1 MTANLDFLVPGRP
14 NFANPTGAGAGSNTI
29 DTQDDGVAVNS
40 ASTLNFVGA
49 GVTASD
55 AGGGTATITI
65 PGGAT
70 ESTALISTA
79 TAGEDVVAGNILRFD
94 TTGTPGEALKAQA
107 TTLPAADAMG
117 VVKTGVS
124 SGATVTYYERGTAAG
139 LFGAAPAAASN
150 GSRVYLDAATAGQAT
165 LTIPST
171 SGTAVVLLGWLTGG
185 DGASTTPTVQLRP
198 AFLYLTP

>member
-1 MTANLDFLVPGRP
+1 MSYSSRSG
-14 NFANPTGAGAGSNTI
+14 TGYSFDGGGSGGASTVAVE
-29 DTQDDGVAVNS
+29 DEGVAVNT
-40 ASTLNFVGA
+40 ADTLNFVGA
-49 GVTASD
+49 GVTATD

-79 TAGEDVVAGNILRFD
+79 TAGEDVVAGNIVRFD
-94 TTGTPGEALKAQA
+94 TTGTPGEVLKAQA

-117 VVKTGVS
+117 VVKTGVL
-124 SGATVTYYERGTAAG
+124 SGATVTYYERGTVAV
-139 LFGAAPAAASN
+139 LFGSAPAASAN
-150 GSRVYLDAATAGQAT
+150 GSRVYLDPANAGEAT

-198 AFLYLTP
+198 RFMYLTP